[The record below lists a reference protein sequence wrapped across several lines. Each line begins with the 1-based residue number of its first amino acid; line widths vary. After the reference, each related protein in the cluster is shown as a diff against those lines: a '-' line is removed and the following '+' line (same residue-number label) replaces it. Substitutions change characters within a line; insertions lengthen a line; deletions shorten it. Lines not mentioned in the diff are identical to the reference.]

1 MYTQEKADNFS
12 LHVTVQPI
20 AGHTGCGIIMEITD
34 IPEHR
39 LGLYS
44 EDGSVDKLYTV
55 VTDFGNSVVMTYS
68 EMKSAYVPV
77 RYETDILGRFNRQ
90 QELLQSFKEKYL

>member
-1 MYTQEKADNFS
+1 
-12 LHVTVQPI
+12 
-20 AGHTGCGIIMEITD
+20 MEIVY

-55 VTDFGNSVVMTYS
+55 VTDFGNSVVMTHS
-68 EMKSAYVPV
+68 EMKSSYVPV
-77 RYETDILGRFNRQ
+77 RHETDILGRFNRQ
-90 QELLQSFKEKYL
+90 QVLLQSFKEKYL